1 MIKEG
6 NNMEQHLLIYLLSFV
21 GIWIGSGIAIK
32 SVERLSRTLRISSF
46 SVSFLILGVFT
57 SIGELSVGVNSIL
70 KNDPEIYV
78 GNLIG
83 ASIVLFMLIIPLL
96 AITGRSI
103 QIPDKFKGR
112 NLPMSLLVVAMPAIL
127 VLDGQIGKTDSLIA
141 LGLFVILLISI
152 GAKRGIISQLKSFNP
167 QSGVR
172 VGKEL
177 IKIILAVGVIFVASK
192 FVVDQSLYFSKIL
205 NVSPF
210 FISLIF
216 IAVGTNI
223 PELSL
228 VVRSIFMKNKQVAFG
243 DYIGSAVFNTFLLG
257 MLTLIYN
264 KTVFLT
270 NSYVVSLVF
279 LVVGLVAFYYFAR
292 TKHSI
297 SRLEGLFLLALY
309 LLFLTSEMVMHKNIF

>member
-1 MIKEG
+1 
-6 NNMEQHLLIYLLSFV
+6 MEQHLLIYFLSFV

-46 SVSFLILGVFT
+46 SISFLILGIFT
-57 SIGELSVGVNSIL
+57 SIGELSVGINSIL
-70 KNDPEIYV
+70 ENDPEIYV

-96 AITGRSI
+96 AITGRTI
-103 QIPDKFKGR
+103 QIPLEFRGF
-112 NLPMSLLVVAMPAIL
+112 NLPMALLVVAAPAIL
-127 VLDGQIGKTDSLIA
+127 VLDGKIGKVDSLITLA
-141 LGLFVILLISI
+141 LFCILVVSIEARKGLINQI
-152 GAKRGIISQLKSFNP
+152 KSFNP
-167 QSGVR
+167 KSGVR
-172 VGKEL
+172 VSKEL
-177 IKIILAVGVIFVASK
+177 VKILIAVGVIFFASK
-192 FVVDQSLYFSKIL
+192 FVVDQSLYFSKLL

-216 IAVGTNI
+216 ISIGTNI

-243 DYIGSAVFNTFLLG
+243 DYIGSAVFNTFLIG
-257 MLTLIYN
+257 MLTLVYN
-264 KTVFLT
+264 KTVYLT

-279 LVVGLVAFYYFAR
+279 LVVGLAAFFYFAR

-297 SRLEGLFLLALY
+297 SRLEGFFLLLLYILFLS
-309 LLFLTSEMVMHKNIF
+309 SEMVIHKNIF

>member
-1 MIKEG
+1 
-6 NNMEQHLLIYLLSFV
+6 MEQHLLIYFLSFV
-21 GIWIGSGIAIK
+21 GIWIGSGIAIR
-32 SVERLSRTLRISSF
+32 SVERLARTLRISSF

-70 KNDPEIYV
+70 ENDPEIYV

-96 AITGRSI
+96 AITGRNI
-103 QIPDKFKGR
+103 QIPQVFRGF
-112 NLPMSLLVVAMPAIL
+112 NLPMALLVVATPAIL
-127 VLDGQIGKTDSLIA
+127 VLDGEIGKVDSIITLA
-141 LGLFVILLISI
+141 LFGVLLLSI
-152 GAKRGIISQLKSFNP
+152 GAKKDLGSQFKTFNSK
-167 QSGVR
+167 SGVR
-172 VGKEL
+172 VGKEI
-177 IKIILAVGVIFVASK
+177 IKILVAVGIIFVASK
-192 FVVDQSLYFSKIL
+192 FVVDQSLYFSTLLK
-205 NVSPF
+205 VSPF

-216 IAVGTNI
+216 IAIGTNI

-228 VVRSIFMKNKQVAFG
+228 VFRSIFMKNKQVAFG

-264 KTVFLT
+264 KTVYLT

-279 LVVGLVAFYYFAR
+279 LVVGLAAFYYFAR

-297 SRLEGLFLLALY
+297 SRLEGLFLFALY
-309 LLFLTSEMVMHKNIF
+309 VLFLTSEMVIHKNIF